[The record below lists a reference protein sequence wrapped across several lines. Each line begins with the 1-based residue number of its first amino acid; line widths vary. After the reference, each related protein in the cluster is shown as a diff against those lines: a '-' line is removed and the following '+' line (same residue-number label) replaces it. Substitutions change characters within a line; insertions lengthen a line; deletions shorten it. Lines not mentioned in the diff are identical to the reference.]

1 MIDITSKFT
10 PNSLKVRLSLIE
22 YLLQLNN
29 FHLAIKQNL
38 FVVLDGAE
46 YFICDSDFI
55 VQFSDKYYN
64 GHTRHLNRLHHC
76 EVGDIKFIGGR

>member
-46 YFICDSDFI
+46 YFINNILFAIAILLFNLVISI
-55 VQFSDKYYN
+55 I
-64 GHTRHLNRLHHC
+64 T
-76 EVGDIKFIGGR
+76 DIPDT